1 MRLTTRREQLA
12 HALRLE
18 YFTVGWNLIEAV
30 IGMVAGVISGSVSL
44 VAFALDSV
52 VESASGGILIWRLKS
67 ETAGKGAED
76 LERKVLKPLALAF
89 FALAL
94 YVTWRALQVLALGSR
109 PDDSPV
115 GIGLA
120 VVSLVVMP
128 ILARKKKDAARQLDS
143 RSLDADSTQTNICAY
158 LSAVLLGGLVAN
170 SLLGWWWADPLAGLV
185 IASIAAKE
193 GRELWVGEDTC
204 CS

>member
-1 MRLTTRREQLA
+1 MHVAPRTEQLE

-18 YFTVGWNLIEAV
+18 YFTVGWNLLEAV
-30 IGMVAGVISGSVSL
+30 VGMVAGLIAGSVSL

-52 VESASGGILIWRLKS
+52 VESTSGSILIWRLKA
-67 ETAGKGAED
+67 ETAGKSSD
-76 LERKVLKPLALAF
+76 HLERAVLKPLAVAF

-94 YVTWRALQVLALGSR
+94 YVAARAVQALLSGTQ

-120 VVSLVVMP
+120 VVSLIVMP
-128 ILARKKKDAARQLDS
+128 ILAHKKKATARQLDS
-143 RSLDADSTQTNICAY
+143 RALEADSTQTNICTY

-170 SLLGWWWADPLAGLV
+170 SLLGWWWADPLAGLF
-185 IASIAAKE
+185 IAGIAAKE
-193 GRELWVGEDTC
+193 GWELWNGEDIC
-204 CS
+204 CT